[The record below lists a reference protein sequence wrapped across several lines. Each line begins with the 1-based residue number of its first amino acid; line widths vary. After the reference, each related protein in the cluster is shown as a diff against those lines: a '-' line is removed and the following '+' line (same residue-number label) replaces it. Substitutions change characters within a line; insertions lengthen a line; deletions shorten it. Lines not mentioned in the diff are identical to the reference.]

1 MVSNQTVKELRRL
14 LLVSLV
20 LAVWAIFL
28 LALISLDSPGLWEPQ
43 GMKVGVVILFVVVPG
58 TGLVLGALLLAD
70 FVIPDGVSASTARRV
85 SIGYLCVGALLVLAP
100 WTWAILAMLFDSSS
114 HGAGLALSLGV
125 SVAFLVGW
133 GRKRLVGRRLI
144 AGLAA
149 PLISVLVARLVHVD
163 PPFDAPDFEGFV
175 LTFIMFFAGGIIFSG
190 LIAQFPAMLWYAIQT
205 PVEDWGPSSASEA
218 KEPSAEEAD
227 ANPVFEPVHEDSR

>member
-1 MVSNQTVKELRRL
+1 
-14 LLVSLV
+14 
-20 LAVWAIFL
+20 
-28 LALISLDSPGLWEPQ
+28 
-43 GMKVGVVILFVVVPG
+43 MKVGVGILFVVVPG

-85 SIGYLCVGALLVLAP
+85 SIGYLWVGALLVLAP
-100 WTWAILAMLFDSSS
+100 WTWAILAMLFDISL
-114 HGAGLALSLGV
+114 HRAGLALSLGV

-149 PLISVLVARLVHVD
+149 PLIPTLVAWLVYVD
-163 PPFDAPDFEGFV
+163 PPVDAVDFVGFT
-175 LTFIMFFAGGIIFSG
+175 LFLGGGLMFSG

-205 PVEDWGPSSASEA
+205 PADEWGPSPTRQTEAPLPEEGKSE
-218 KEPSAEEAD
+218 
-227 ANPVFEPVHEDSR
+227 PVFEPVHEDSR

>member
-1 MVSNQTVKELRRL
+1 
-14 LLVSLV
+14 
-20 LAVWAIFL
+20 
-28 LALISLDSPGLWEPQ
+28 
-43 GMKVGVVILFVVVPG
+43 MKVAFVILFVVVPG

-85 SIGYLCVGALLVLAP
+85 GIGYLWVGALLVLAP
-100 WTWAILAMLFDSSS
+100 WTWAILAMLFDISLP
-114 HGAGLALSLGV
+114 GAGLALSLGV

-149 PLISVLVARLVHVD
+149 PLIPVLVAWLVHPD
-163 PPFDAPDFEGFV
+163 PPVDANFV
-175 LTFIMFFAGGIIFSG
+175 LFILFSSGGLMFSG

-205 PVEDWGPSSASEA
+205 PADEWGPSPARQTEAPLPEEGKSE
-218 KEPSAEEAD
+218 
-227 ANPVFEPVHEDSR
+227 PVFEPVHEDSR